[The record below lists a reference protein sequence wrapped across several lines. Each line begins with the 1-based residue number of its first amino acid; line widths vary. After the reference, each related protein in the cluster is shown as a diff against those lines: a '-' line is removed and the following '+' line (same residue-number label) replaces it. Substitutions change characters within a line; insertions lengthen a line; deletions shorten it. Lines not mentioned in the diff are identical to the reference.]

1 MMLREEAV
9 SGFNALMD
17 AFYVASGRDDII
29 VISGYRTKEEQQG
42 LYDEDL
48 QQTGADSSSRVSL
61 PGHSEHESGYAV
73 DLSLFTDGVLAD
85 YDGTGD
91 YAWIN
96 ENCAK
101 YGFVLR
107 YTEQKQPITGI
118 EPEPWHY
125 RYVGQPHATY
135 MTEHDLCLEEY
146 LDSLRQYSAE
156 NPLTI
161 ENWDG
166 ELYQVYFVPA
176 DMSADGTYALI
187 PTNASYTISGN
198 NKDGYIVTVDT
209 GEIQSF
215 DSAADS
221 STDSAAE
228 SESTAEAESEPADAS
243 DSEVSA
249 SE

>member
-1 MMLREEAV
+1 
-9 SGFNALMD
+9 MD
-17 AFYVASGRDDII
+17 AFYVASGQDDII

-125 RYVGQPHATY
+125 RYVGQAAAKT
-135 MTEHDLCLEEY
+135 MNARGMCLEEY
-146 LDSLRQYSAE
+146 AAGLMDGS
-156 NPLTI
+156 I
-161 ENWDG
+161 EA
-166 ELYQVYFVPA
+166 PR
-176 DMSADGTYALI
+176 
-187 PTNASYTISGN
+187 P
-198 NKDGYIVTVDT
+198 
-209 GEIQSF
+209 
-215 DSAADS
+215 
-221 STDSAAE
+221 
-228 SESTAEAESEPADAS
+228 
-243 DSEVSA
+243 
-249 SE
+249 